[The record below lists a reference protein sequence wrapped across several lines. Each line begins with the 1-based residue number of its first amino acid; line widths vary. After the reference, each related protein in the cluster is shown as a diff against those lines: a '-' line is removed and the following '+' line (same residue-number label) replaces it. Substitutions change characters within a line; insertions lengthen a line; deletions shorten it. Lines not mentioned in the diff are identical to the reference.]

1 MRFRVSSILSW
12 RVGGLWGFVA
22 PEFKRFNSNVITA
35 KAREFV
41 PKLHTE
47 LTKIGKTIYGEGVET
62 NWCHREL
69 SITTTCAGLMEDIKA
84 SWCRKYHHQASKQA
98 GRQAGW
104 QAGWQAIHIHWKR
117 ECQNIDDDT
126 PHSRRRC
133 CLLWQVVMMRVR
145 RWHRSEKEL
154 AHWDHSN
161 TLWQMIG
168 NRGGLGNHSSG
179 YICTDAIVRWV

>member
-1 MRFRVSSILSW
+1 MTHLTSLEQARVQHPQRQQQHQEDDIGHHEVPGLVHFSW

-35 KAREFV
+35 KARGLV

-84 SWCRKYHHQASKQA
+84 SWCRKYHHQASRQA
-98 GRQAGW
+98 GEQAGW
-104 QAGWQAIHIHWKR
+104 QAGRPYISI
-117 ECQNIDDDT
+117 
-126 PHSRRRC
+126 
-133 CLLWQVVMMRVR
+133 
-145 RWHRSEKEL
+145 RSESAK
-154 AHWDHSN
+154 
-161 TLWQMIG
+161 TLMTT
-168 NRGGLGNHSSG
+168 LPTAAAAAASS
-179 YICTDAIVRWV
+179 DKQ